1 MKIKNANGV
10 FLRIYINRSVKKELF
25 FMKAPKIYYATLL
38 GLAITSALILINPLC
53 GQAAVKDDVATIQEP
68 PLTTTEKATVEQVVY
83 FHLTQGTRKVKR
95 HIQAYQ
101 EVAIDP
107 VNKKRTVSKWH
118 LVPLEEISIPH
129 QPGYKA
135 TSLLPELTDIDDLTT
150 LSRPVHIY
158 YESANIDNEQK
169 RQSADNDITPVSPS
183 STPAESQGLGQV
195 SQSAAPSSTN
205 QDPQPQISL
214 HQRIKDAERN
224 LDNLRRLTQQKEEQG
239 AKRLPQ
245 TGNQTDNLTT
255 ITGLSLVFL
264 TAGINLFV
272 LKRNQ

>member
-1 MKIKNANGV
+1 
-10 FLRIYINRSVKKELF
+10 
-25 FMKAPKIYYATLL
+25 MKAPKIYYATLI
-38 GLAITSALILINPLC
+38 GLAITLALILISPLC
-53 GQAAVKDDVATIQEP
+53 GQAAVKDDVATIQET
-68 PLTTTEKATVEQVVY
+68 PLTTTEKATVEQAVY
-83 FHLTQGTRKVKR
+83 FHLMQETRKVKR
-95 HIQAYQ
+95 HIQAYR

-158 YESANIDNEQK
+158 YESANMDDGQK
-169 RQSADNDITPVSPS
+169 RQSADNEISPVSPS
-183 STPAESQGLGQV
+183 STPAEGQGLGQV
-195 SQSAAPSSTN
+195 SQPAAPSPTN

-214 HQRIKDAERN
+214 HQRIKDTERN
-224 LDNLRRLTQQKEEQG
+224 LDNLRHLTQQKEEQG

-255 ITGLSLVFL
+255 IIGLSLVFL
-264 TAGINLFV
+264 TAGISLFV
-272 LKRNQ
+272 LKRSQQTRKSR